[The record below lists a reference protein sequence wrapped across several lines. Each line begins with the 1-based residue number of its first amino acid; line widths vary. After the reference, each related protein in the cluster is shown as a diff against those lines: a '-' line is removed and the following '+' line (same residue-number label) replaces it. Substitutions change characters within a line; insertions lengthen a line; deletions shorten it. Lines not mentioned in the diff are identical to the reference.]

1 MDISPTVHSK
11 SRVGDWLRI
20 STPRPRRGLERSGLL
35 PYPCVLMVPSIITTE
50 GGTVISRLASTQF
63 SGLDH
68 PHPIGKLRGVIWQG
82 VTGQQGLSW
91 QGLAAYRYL
100 SDSAMS
106 RRPGRELHVQVNSA
120 PVDTYQQ

>member
-1 MDISPTVHSK
+1 
-11 SRVGDWLRI
+11 
-20 STPRPRRGLERSGLL
+20 
-35 PYPCVLMVPSIITTE
+35 MVPSIITTE
-50 GGTVISRLASTQF
+50 GGTMISRLASTQF

-91 QGLAAYRYL
+91 QGLAAYRYI